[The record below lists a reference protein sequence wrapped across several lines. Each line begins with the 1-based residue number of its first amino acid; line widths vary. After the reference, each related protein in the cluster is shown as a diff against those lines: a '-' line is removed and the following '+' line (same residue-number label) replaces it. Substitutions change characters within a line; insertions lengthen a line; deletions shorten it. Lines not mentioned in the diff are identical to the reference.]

1 MPLAADPVNKDPK
14 LLARK
19 FLYVVATAIVLVLLA
34 AFAFALWGDR
44 MMRTAFVPSVAFA
57 PLPARSPSDYAGAAL
72 WYVTPGE
79 GQIRSPAGA
88 PALKKPAGL
97 ASPAIFFVHP
107 TSYLERTAWNAPPG
121 NAGADEAAERYIDLN
136 ASAFA
141 PLGPVWAPGYR
152 QATFGAFL
160 TDKPE
165 ARRALDA
172 AYGDVAAAFAAFLEA
187 NPSGPIILAGHSQ
200 GSLHLIRLIHERVR
214 GTPVAERIVAAYLPG
229 WPISVEAD
237 LPALGLAACRSPEQT
252 RCVLSWQS
260 FGQPAEPADVIGAF
274 EAGTG
279 LTGRPRKGTHM
290 LCVNP
295 LTGSA
300 DRPSAPATASLGM
313 SAREEEG
320 DGRIFAAAGVGAACD
335 SRGLLILSTNPDL
348 GPFVL
353 PGNNYHVYDSALFW
367 ANIRADALR
376 RTAAFPAR

>member
-14 LLARK
+14 PLARK

-44 MMRTAFVPSVAFA
+44 LMRTAFVPSVEFA
-57 PLPARSPSDYAGAAL
+57 PLATRAPADYEGPTL
-72 WYVTPGE
+72 WYVTASK
-79 GQIRSPAGA
+79 GQVRSPAGA
-88 PALKKPAGL
+88 PAAKRPAGI
-97 ASPAIFFVHP
+97 AAPAIYFVHP

-121 NAGADEAAERYIDLN
+121 NPAADQAARNYIDLN
-136 ASAFA
+136 ASALA
-141 PLGPVWAPGYR
+141 PAGPVWAPHYR

-160 TDKPE
+160 TDRPE
-165 ARRALDA
+165 ARQALDA
-172 AYGDVAAAFAAFLEA
+172 AYGDVAAAFAAFLKA

-200 GSLHLIRLIHERVR
+200 GSLHLIRLIHEQVR
-214 GTPVAERIVAAYLPG
+214 GTPVAGRVVAAYLPG

-237 LPALGLAACRSPEQT
+237 LPALGLPACRAPDQT
-252 RCVLSWQS
+252 GCVLSWQS
-260 FGQPAEPADVIGAF
+260 FGQPAEPAEVIGVF

-279 LTGRPRKGTHM
+279 LTGQPRKGTRM

-300 DRPSAPATASLGM
+300 DRPAAPATANLGM

-320 DGRIFAAAGVGAACD
+320 DGRVFAASGVGATCD
-335 SRGLLILSTNPDL
+335 SQGLLILSANPDL

-376 RTAAFPAR
+376 RTAAFRAR